1 MTTAPDPDD
10 PLALRDL
17 QEGRPSDDP
26 LPATFAETFAE
37 SAESLYENAPCGYM
51 TTLPD
56 GRIVKINT
64 TLLGWLGYPRED
76 LVGRRY
82 FSDLLSVGGRIYHET
97 HFAPLLLLHGEI
109 GGIALELKT
118 VSGSRLPVLV
128 TSNLE
133 RDSSGRPVLVRTTL
147 FDARERRAY
156 EVELLRAR
164 READKER
171 ERLQRITAVL
181 QTTLLPPALPEVPG
195 LDVAAHYHIAS
206 PDEVGGDFYDLFPL
220 GADSWSLY
228 LGDVCGKGARAAV
241 ATSMVRYTLRA
252 AAVHDPDPVTVLTTL
267 NTTFLQERRL
277 GSRDGETRAPFCT
290 IVFGMIAPMAQTG
303 SFVVSL
309 ATGGHPPALLM
320 RADGTANY
328 LPTAGG
334 HPVGLLDDPRF
345 VTAQVRLDPGDT
357 LLFYTDGLTEAR
369 VPGTVRDRFGEESLL
384 ASLRGC
390 APATAGHAVAVVRD
404 LLGEL
409 GSGVQDDVAAMAIH
423 APCPKSAAT

>member
-1 MTTAPDPDD
+1 MTNAPDPDD
-10 PLALRDL
+10 PLA
-17 QEGRPSDDP
+17 
-26 LPATFAETFAE
+26 ATSAESLAESAGNLAE

-64 TLLGWLGYPRED
+64 TLLGWLGYPRDD

-109 GGIALELKT
+109 GGIALELT
-118 VSGSRLPVLV
+118 TASGSRLPVLV

-195 LDVAAHYHIAS
+195 LGVAAHYHIAS

-220 GADSWSLY
+220 GSVSWGLY
-228 LGDVCGKGARAAV
+228 LGDVCGKGSRAAV

-252 AAVHDPDPVTVLTTL
+252 AAVHEPDPTAVLTTL
-267 NTTFLQERRL
+267 NTAFLEERGRE
-277 GSRDGETRAPFCT
+277 SRDGEPRAPFCT
-290 IVFGMIAPMAQTG
+290 IVFGTIVPDERRG

-309 ATGGHPPALLM
+309 ATGGHPPAVLM
-320 RADGTANY
+320 RADGTADY
-328 LPTAGG
+328 LPTVGG
-334 HPVGLLDDPRF
+334 HPVGMLDDPRF

-357 LLFYTDGLTEAR
+357 LLLYTDGITEAR
-369 VPGTVRDRFGEESLL
+369 VPETVQDRFGEELFL
-384 ASLRGC
+384 DFVRAS
-390 APATAGHAVAVVRD
+390 APTTATDAVAAVRN

-409 GSGVQDDVAAMAIH
+409 GSGVQDDVAVMAIH
-423 APCPKSAAT
+423 APRPSTAAI

>member
-1 MTTAPDPDD
+1 MTTPPHPEDRPARRDLPGAHPDD
-10 PLALRDL
+10 EPGSAALGQSL
-17 QEGRPSDDP
+17 Q
-26 LPATFAETFAE
+26 E

-64 TLLGWLGYPRED
+64 TLLAWLGYPRED

-109 GGIALELKT
+109 GGIALELT
-118 VSGSRLPVLV
+118 AANGSRLPVLV

-133 RDSSGRPVLVRTTL
+133 RDAAGRPVLVRTTL

-156 EVELLRAR
+156 EIELLRAR
-164 READKER
+164 REAEKER

-181 QTTLLPPALPEVPG
+181 QTTLLPPALPQVPG

-220 GADSWSLY
+220 GTDSWGLY

-252 AAVHDPDPVTVLTTL
+252 AAVHESDPVAVLGVL
-267 NTTFLQERRL
+267 NTAFLEERARE
-277 GSRDGETRAPFCT
+277 SRDGEPRAPFCT
-290 IVFGMIAPMAQTG
+290 IVFGTITPGTRTG
-303 SFVVSL
+303 SFVISL
-309 ATGGHPPALLM
+309 ATGGHPPAVLM
-320 RADGTANY
+320 RADGTADY
-328 LPTAGG
+328 LPMVGG
-334 HPVGLLDDPRF
+334 HPVGLLADPRF

-357 LLFYTDGLTEAR
+357 LLLYTDGVTEAR
-369 VPGTVRDRFGEESLL
+369 IADTVQDRYGEESLL
-384 ASLRGC
+384 EFAR
-390 APATAGHAVAVVRD
+390 ATTPATATDTVTAVRQ
-404 LLGEL
+404 LLRAL
-409 GSGVQDDVAAMAIH
+409 GSGVQDDVAVTAIH
-423 APCPKSAAT
+423 APRRLPSTG